1 MTTLDTLYACYLKHP
16 CVTTDSR
23 NTPAGSIFF
32 ALKGT
37 SFNGNT
43 YASMALEAG
52 CSFAVLDEPEAVV
65 NERCLLVDDV
75 LETLQALANHHRNAC
90 GIPVIGITGTNG
102 KTTTKE
108 LVAAV
113 LSRKYN
119 LLYTQ
124 GNLNNHIGVPLTLL
138 RLTKEHE
145 MAVIEMG
152 ANHPGEIRE
161 LTAIADPD
169 YGLITNVGKAHL
181 EGFGS
186 FEGVIQ
192 TKGEL
197 YEHLRAKK
205 GKIFINVDNPFLAGI
220 ALDMEQ
226 IPYATSPGSTLWG
239 ETLSCSPFLRLK
251 WHSGNNEVVA
261 STNLIGSY
269 NLENALAAICMGLYF
284 GVSEAD
290 IVSALKDYVPSNN
303 RSQLKQTEQ
312 NTLIIDAYNANPT
325 SMAAALQNFTQYEAE
340 KKGIILGSM
349 KELGAQSLEE
359 HDRLVRTITESGF
372 DRVFLIGDEFRSISG
387 DYPVFSNAEQFT
399 NFLQSSPL
407 EGYTILIKGSRGNR
421 LESVVPFL

>member
-1 MTTLDTLYACYLKHP
+1 MTTLDTLYDYFIEHP

-23 NTPAGSIFF
+23 HTPTGSIFF

-37 SFNGNT
+37 SFNGNR
-43 YASMALEAG
+43 YASKALETG
-52 CSFAVLDEPEAVV
+52 CSYAVVDEPEAVV
-65 NERCLLVDDV
+65 NERCLLVDNV
-75 LETLQALANHHRNAC
+75 LKTLQALANLHRNTC

-113 LSRKYN
+113 LSRKFN

-138 RLTKEHE
+138 GLTHEHQL
-145 MAVIEMG
+145 AVIEMG

-161 LTAIADPD
+161 LAAIADPD
-169 YGLITNVGKAHL
+169 FGLITNVGKAHL

-205 GKIFINVDNPFLAGI
+205 GKVFINVDNPYLTGI
-220 ALDMEQ
+220 SNDIEL
-226 IPYATSPGSTLWG
+226 IPYATTPGQALWG
-239 ETLSCSPFLRLK
+239 ETLSCSPFLQLK
-251 WHSGNNEVVA
+251 WHSGNDEVVA

-269 NLENALAAICMGLYF
+269 NLENALVAICMGLYF

-290 IVSALKDYVPSNN
+290 IVTALKEYEPSNN
-303 RSQLKQTEQ
+303 RSQLKKTEQ
-312 NTLIIDAYNANPT
+312 NTLLIDAYNANPT
-325 SMAAALQNFTQYEAE
+325 SMAAALLNFTQYEASL
-340 KKGIILGSM
+340 KAVVLGSM
-349 KELGAQSLEE
+349 KELGAQSREE
-359 HDRLVRTITESGF
+359 HDRLVHAVIESGF
-372 DRVFLIGDEFRSISG
+372 DRVFLIGDEFLGVSG
-387 DYPVFSNAEQFT
+387 DFPVFSNTEAFT
-399 NFLQSSPL
+399 AYIKDAPL
-407 EGYTILIKGSRGNR
+407 NGYTILIKGSRGNH
-421 LESVVPFL
+421 LETVIPFL